1 MMNLRIAFS
10 LLSAGLVAWPAA
22 SLAHHARFVYD
33 SSELVEIQ
41 GTVESIFW
49 RNPHIRFGV
58 RTSDEAGGGVVWE
71 MEGGPINAL
80 ERAGIEAGAIA
91 VGATVTVL
99 GFASRRDDNT
109 MQPVH
114 LAYADGRNVVLS
126 QEWALHFGL
135 LDEPMRAA
143 LDPGRVERAIREA
156 NGLFRVWV
164 NTGRTQMQVP
174 LPLRPQAQ
182 AAKDSWDQPT
192 DDVALRCAQ
201 AGMPEAVVSPFPV
214 ELEDHGDTI
223 VVRLEEWDNV
233 RTIHMNPRTAPLD
246 PAPSRL
252 GHSVGR
258 WDGRDLVV
266 TTTHINYPFLDDRG
280 TPQSAAVEIVERFAM
295 NDDETRMD
303 WTATVVDPDT
313 FTEPVNLPVMH
324 YEWVPGEQIKPYD
337 CTLAE

>member
-41 GTVESIFW
+41 GAVESIFW

-91 VGATVTVL
+91 AGATVPVL
-99 GFASRRDDNT
+99 GFVSRRDDNT

-143 LDPGRVERAIREA
+143 LDPGPGRAR
-156 NGLFRVWV
+156 
-164 NTGRTQMQVP
+164 
-174 LPLRPQAQ
+174 
-182 AAKDSWDQPT
+182 
-192 DDVALRCAQ
+192 
-201 AGMPEAVVSPFPV
+201 
-214 ELEDHGDTI
+214 
-223 VVRLEEWDNV
+223 
-233 RTIHMNPRTAPLD
+233 NPRSQRAFSGLGQHRPHPDAGAAAAAPASPGRKGQLG
-246 PAPSRL
+246 PAHRRRGATLRS
-252 GHSVGR
+252 GR
-258 WDGRDLVV
+258 
-266 TTTHINYPFLDDRG
+266 HARG
-280 TPQSAAVEIVERFAM
+280 GGQ
-295 NDDETRMD
+295 
-303 WTATVVDPDT
+303 
-313 FTEPVNLPVMH
+313 PVSH
-324 YEWVPGEQIKPYD
+324 
-337 CTLAE
+337 